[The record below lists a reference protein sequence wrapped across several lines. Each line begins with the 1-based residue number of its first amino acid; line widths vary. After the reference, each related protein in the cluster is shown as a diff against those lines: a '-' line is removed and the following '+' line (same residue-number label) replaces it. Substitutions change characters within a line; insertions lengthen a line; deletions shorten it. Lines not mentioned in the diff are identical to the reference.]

1 MSMTDISTRSPE
13 TTGEALRVLSQALAA
28 SNAAH
33 GDMKSALAIM
43 ADTMNSM
50 CLRIEQL
57 ERTIAQ
63 LTPITPAQAR
73 ALGTM
78 VRDRS
83 AQLQAQYGLPAQS
96 IRSISAALRKAIQL
110 DAGVRTLTEL
120 PRTLYPV
127 YADFIAMWDDYDVM
141 TSIKKRFETKGGREY
156 GQSKP

>member
-1 MSMTDISTRSPE
+1 
-13 TTGEALRVLSQALAA
+13 
-28 SNAAH
+28 
-33 GDMKSALAIM
+33 
-43 ADTMNSM
+43 M
-50 CLRIEQL
+50 CIRD
-57 ERTIAQ
+57 R

-141 TSIKKRFETKGGREY
+141 TSIKKRFETKGCLLYTSR
-156 GQSKP
+156 QAAILLRSVRAWA

>member
-13 TTGEALRVLSQALAA
+13 TTGDALRVLSQALAA

-96 IRSISAALRKAIQL
+96 IRSISAALRKAIQI
-110 DAGVRTLTEL
+110 DAGACEH
-120 PRTLYPV
+120 
-127 YADFIAMWDDYDVM
+127 
-141 TSIKKRFETKGGREY
+141 
-156 GQSKP
+156 

>member
-1 MSMTDISTRSPE
+1 MNMTEISTRSPE
-13 TTGEALRVLSQALAA
+13 AAGEALRALSQALAA

-33 GDMKSALAIM
+33 GDMKLALAM
-43 ADTMNSM
+43 VTDTVNSM

-110 DAGVRTLTEL
+110 DAGVRSLAEL
-120 PRTLYPV
+120 PRTLYSV
-127 YADFIAMWDDYDVM
+127 YTDFIAMWDDYDVM
-141 TSIKKRFETKGGREY
+141 TGIKTRIETKGGREY
-156 GQSKP
+156 ANR